1 MIAWLPIVALQLALL
16 VIILLI
22 EVIAIAT
29 QEKYYPTFS
38 ALLWRMFQKYPWT
51 RYVVGLII
59 LLLLAFNAWAFI
71 HIFFGPC
78 AFGIC

>member
-1 MIAWLPIVALQLALL
+1 MALL

-38 ALLWRMFQKYPWT
+38 ALVWRIFQKWSWT

-59 LLLLAFNAWAFI
+59 LLLLAFNVWAFF
-71 HIFFGPC
+71 HLVFGPC

>member
-22 EVIAIAT
+22 EVVAIAT

-38 ALLWRMFQKYPWT
+38 ALVWRIFLRWSWT

-59 LLLLAFNAWAFI
+59 LLLLAFNVWAFF
-71 HIFFGPC
+71 HLVFGPC